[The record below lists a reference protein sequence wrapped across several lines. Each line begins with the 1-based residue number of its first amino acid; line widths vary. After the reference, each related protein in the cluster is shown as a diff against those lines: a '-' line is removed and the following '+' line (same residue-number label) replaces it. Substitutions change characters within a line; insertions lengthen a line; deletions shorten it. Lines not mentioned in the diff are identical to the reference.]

1 MSKIYDVVILGAGP
15 AGLAAGLYAG
25 RARMSVLI
33 VEKGKDG
40 GQIAI
45 TDEIENYPGQI
56 VEGESGPSLIARMTE
71 QCEKFGVERVTDVI
85 NDVVLEGDVKKLISA
100 KGEYCGKTLII
111 ATGAF
116 ARPIGCKGEKE
127 FMGKGVSYCATCDA
141 NFFEDF
147 EVYVVGGGDSAV
159 EEAMYLTK
167 FARKVTIIHRRD
179 ELRAEKILQDSLFAC
194 HNVELVWDSVPVSVE
209 GEDKVTALKVRN
221 VKTDEEKEISVDGVF
236 IAVGIVPGSGKF
248 KDLVKMDESGY
259 IIAGED
265 GVTSTPGIFAAGD
278 IRTKNLRQVVTAVAD
293 GANAV
298 ASVQRYLME
307 Y

>member
-1 MSKIYDVVILGAGP
+1 MWLWKMQFFFP
-15 AGLAAGLYAG
+15 GLA
-25 RARMSVLI
+25 R
-33 VEKGKDG
+33 
-40 GQIAI
+40 
-45 TDEIENYPGQI
+45 
-56 VEGESGPSLIARMTE
+56 
-71 QCEKFGVERVTDVI
+71 KFIWYTDVM
-85 NDVVLEGDVKKLISA
+85 NFVRKK
-100 KGEYCGKTLII
+100 
-111 ATGAF
+111 
-116 ARPIGCKGEKE
+116 
-127 FMGKGVSYCATCDA
+127 
-141 NFFEDF
+141 FFRT
-147 EVYVVGGGDSAV
+147 A
-159 EEAMYLTK
+159 YLP
-167 FARKVTIIHRRD
+167 
-179 ELRAEKILQDSLFAC
+179 
-194 HNVELVWDSVPVSVE
+194 VELVWDSVPVSVE